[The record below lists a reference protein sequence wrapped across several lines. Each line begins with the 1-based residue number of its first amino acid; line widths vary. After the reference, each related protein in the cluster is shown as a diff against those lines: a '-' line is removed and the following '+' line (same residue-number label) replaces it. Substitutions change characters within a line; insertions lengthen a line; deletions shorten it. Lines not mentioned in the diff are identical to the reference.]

1 MNFIAFLA
9 SLLLSFTLNTTAMA
23 APANEAIE
31 IVPNEKV
38 CMVTDAVFPKKQI
51 PVTAN
56 GKTYY
61 GCCENCKKT
70 LSEDAKVRSAVDPIS
85 GKSVDKA
92 SAVIAAREDGSVIY
106 FENKKNFE
114 EFKKQMKK

>member
-1 MNFIAFLA
+1 MKTFMTFTFACLVSFSLPALA
-9 SLLLSFTLNTTAMA
+9 ATADSK
-23 APANEAIE
+23 IE

-51 PVTAN
+51 PVEAN

-70 LSEDAKVRSAVDPIS
+70 LSEDAKARAAVDPVS

-114 EFKKQMKK
+114 KFKAQASK